1 MRAYKLKSK
10 NLESKQS
17 LWDNQSLKSNINLQN
32 LYIDS
37 RILPLFRTPLLRK
50 KSEEIQLASNKYNLN
65 IKTLKN
71 NLNKNFTNQILKIFL
86 KVITLYNL
94 NLKNYLLQNNK
105 LNLILNIK
113 NDKLYNL
120 NTRISNF
127 FNRVNKLIFDLKVN
141 TISHKINNC
150 KTFENNSDTLFAK
163 SVTKDLSFS
172 PYLKK
177 NNLSKEYDF
186 RNLFF
191 IKKISTEKIE
201 MKIEN
206 NKELIE
212 FGKEIINDLEYQIS
226 QNKKLINKVQK
237 NKKILELV
245 RNTSLISLDNNSN
258 LKHNHI
264 NSGTESLN
272 LNEQLNPTNLS
283 ISSVRTEEI
292 NNKNKILLLN
302 RIFNS
307 INKTN
312 EIKIEH
318 TINSII
324 NNKEFDYKTD
334 SISINSN
341 PIPVVYTNNSALL
354 GVGNNISK
362 IPNINKY
369 LKGISKYNMINKGIS
384 IDYSNFIGYNF
395 NRENNKFIP
404 NIYNL
409 LANSF
414 KSMYSLISKPVLI
427 FNNNKIIIQLFYYLF
442 IPNILKSK
450 KIYNFANKRRKNLR
464 LYLTWKKRR
473 NKIKKL
479 YRNFRKI
486 NINTRIKLRKLS
498 IYNITKIFPNK
509 FKFLCEILSNLFK
522 KNVELELIR
531 LHYPYNDS
539 NILANLLAI
548 MINKIKLR
556 IIVKRIFGKAVL
568 KNKKLSSTKTNKLD
582 IIPAFLSGINIK
594 VGGRLLNNKMVP
606 RKTVK
611 IIRRGAVAKG
621 KINYLDVARFTTKNK
636 RGAYSITVSSGQK
649 FF

>member
-1 MRAYKLKSK
+1 MSTYKLKSK
-10 NLESKQS
+10 NLDSNQS

-32 LYIDS
+32 LSIDS

-65 IKTLKN
+65 IQNLQS

-86 KVITLYNL
+86 KGITLYNL

-127 FNRVNKLIFDLKVN
+127 LNRANKLIFDLKVN
-141 TISHKINNC
+141 TISPKINNC
-150 KTFENNSDTLFAK
+150 KTFENKSDTLFARP
-163 SVTKDLSFS
+163 VTKILSFS

-177 NNLSKEYDF
+177 NNISKEFDF
-186 RNLFF
+186 RNLL
-191 IKKISTEKIE
+191 IIQKISTEEIE

-226 QNKKLINKVQK
+226 QNKKLINKVIK

-258 LKHNHI
+258 L
-264 NSGTESLN
+264 
-272 LNEQLNPTNLS
+272 NEQLNPTNHS

-324 NNKEFDYKTD
+324 NNKEFDYKTE

-341 PIPVVYTNNSALL
+341 PIPVVYTNNSTLL
-354 GVGNNISK
+354 GESNNISK

-369 LKGISKYNMINKGIS
+369 LKGMTKFNMINKGIS

-450 KIYNFANKRRKNLR
+450 KIYKFGNKRRKNFR
-464 LYLTWKKRR
+464 LFLTWKKRR

>member
-1 MRAYKLKSK
+1 MTAYKLKSK
-10 NLESKQS
+10 NLESNKS
-17 LWDNQSLKSNINLQN
+17 FRDYQSLKSNINLQN
-32 LYIDS
+32 LSLDS
-37 RILPLFRTPLLRK
+37 RILPLFRNPLLRK
-50 KSEEIQLASNKYNLN
+50 KSEEIQLAPNKYNLN
-65 IKTLKN
+65 IKNLQN

-86 KVITLYNL
+86 KGITLYNL
-94 NLKNYLLQNNK
+94 NLKNYLLQSNN
-105 LNLILNIK
+105 LNLILDIK

-141 TISHKINNC
+141 TISSKINNS
-150 KTFENNSDTLFAK
+150 KIFFKESDTLFARPV
-163 SVTKDLSFS
+163 SKDLYLS
-172 PYLKK
+172 PYHKDK
-177 NNLSKEYDF
+177 NISKEYAF
-186 RNLFF
+186 RKLL
-191 IKKISTEKIE
+191 IIQKIPTEKIE
-201 MKIEN
+201 IEN

-212 FGKEIINDLEYQIS
+212 FGKEILIDLEYQIS
-226 QNKKLINKVQK
+226 QNKNLINKVKK

-245 RNTSLISLDNNSN
+245 RNTSLFSLDNFSHFNYN
-258 LKHNHI
+258 YNYI

-272 LNEQLNPTNLS
+272 FNEELNPTNQS
-283 ISSVRTEEI
+283 ISSVRTEEF
-292 NNKNKILLLN
+292 NSKNKNLLLN
-302 RIFNS
+302 RVFNS

-324 NNKEFDYKTD
+324 NNKDFDYKTD

-354 GVGNNISK
+354 GEGNNLSK

-369 LKGISKYNMINKGIS
+369 FKGMSKYNLINKGIS
-384 IDYSNFIGYNF
+384 IDYTNFIGFNF
-395 NRENNKFIP
+395 NRENNKIIP
-404 NIYNL
+404 NINNL

-414 KSMYSLISKPVLI
+414 KTMYSLISKPVLI

-450 KIYNFANKRRKNLR
+450 KIYKFGNNQRKNLR
-464 LYLTWKKRR
+464 IYLTWKKRR

-486 NINTRIKLRKLS
+486 NIHTRIKLRKLS
-498 IYNITKIFPNK
+498 LYNITQIFPNK
-509 FKFLCEILSNLFK
+509 FKILCEIFSNLFK

-548 MINKIKLR
+548 MINRIKLR

-611 IIRRGAVAKG
+611 TIRRGAVAKG
-621 KINYLDVARFTTKNK
+621 KINYLDVARFTNKNK

>member
-1 MRAYKLKSK
+1 MPAYKFK
-10 NLESKQS
+10 S

-32 LYIDS
+32 LSIDS

-50 KSEEIQLASNKYNLN
+50 KSEEIQLASNKFNLN
-65 IKTLKN
+65 IQNLQS

-94 NLKNYLLQNNK
+94 NLKNYLLQSNK

-113 NDKLYNL
+113 NDKIYNL

-127 FNRVNKLIFDLKVN
+127 INRANKLLFDLKIN
-141 TISHKINNC
+141 SISPKINNC
-150 KTFENNSDTLFAK
+150 KTNKSDTLFAI

-172 PYLKK
+172 PNLKET
-177 NNLSKEYDF
+177 NINKEYDF
-186 RNLFF
+186 RNLLI

-226 QNKKLINKVQK
+226 QNKQLINKVNK
-237 NKKILELV
+237 NNKILEFV
-245 RNTSLISLDNNSN
+245 RNTSLDNNS
-258 LKHNHI
+258 
-264 NSGTESLN
+264 N
-272 LNEQLNPTNLS
+272 LNEQLNPTNPS

-334 SISINSN
+334 TISINSN
-341 PIPVVYTNNSALL
+341 PIPVLYTNNTALL
-354 GVGNNISK
+354 VEGNNISK

-369 LKGISKYNMINKGIS
+369 LQGMSKYNMINKGIS
-384 IDYSNFIGYNF
+384 IDYSNFIGFNF

-450 KIYNFANKRRKNLR
+450 KIYKFGNKRRKNLR
-464 LYLTWKKRR
+464 IYLTWKKRR
-473 NKIKKL
+473 NRIKKL

-498 IYNITKIFPNK
+498 IYNITQIFPNK

-568 KNKKLSSTKTNKLD
+568 KNKKLSSTKTNKLE

>member
-1 MRAYKLKSK
+1 MSTYKLKSK
-10 NLESKQS
+10 NLDSNQS

-32 LYIDS
+32 LSIDS

-65 IKTLKN
+65 IQNLQS

-86 KVITLYNL
+86 KGITLYNL

-127 FNRVNKLIFDLKVN
+127 LNRANKLIFDLKVN
-141 TISHKINNC
+141 TISPKINSC
-150 KTFENNSDTLFAK
+150 KTFENKSDTLFARP
-163 SVTKDLSFS
+163 VTKILSFS

-177 NNLSKEYDF
+177 NNISKEFDF
-186 RNLFF
+186 RNLL
-191 IKKISTEKIE
+191 IIQKISTEEIE

-226 QNKKLINKVQK
+226 QNKKLINKVIK

-258 LKHNHI
+258 L
-264 NSGTESLN
+264 
-272 LNEQLNPTNLS
+272 NEQLNPTNHS

-324 NNKEFDYKTD
+324 NNKEFDYKTE

-341 PIPVVYTNNSALL
+341 PIPVVYTNNSTLL
-354 GVGNNISK
+354 GESNNISK

-369 LKGISKYNMINKGIS
+369 LKGMTKFNMINKGIS

-450 KIYNFANKRRKNLR
+450 KIYKFGNKRRKNFR
-464 LYLTWKKRR
+464 LFLTWKKRR